1 MVSLIGLLLQIV
13 VTAIV
18 VSPSLWLAGRMIV
31 GGKKAKFT
39 DAILIVMLGVLAGS
53 VVGYFIPG
61 ILAVIVQLV
70 AWLWL
75 VKHFFDANW
84 GQAIAVAIIAVI
96 IFVVVSIVLGLLI
109 GVALFA
115 IF

>member
-1 MVSLIGLLLQIV
+1 MVSLVSLLLQII

-18 VSPSLWLAGRMIV
+18 VSPSLWLAGRVIV

-39 DAILIVMLGVLAGS
+39 DAIMIVVLGVLAGA

-61 ILAVIVQLV
+61 ILAAIVQLV
-70 AWLWL
+70 VWLWL
-75 VKHFFDANW
+75 VKRFFDASW

-96 IFVVVSIVLGLLI
+96 VFIVVSIVLGLLI